1 MIKIGDFERLSFA
14 RSIIFFFDIFLA
26 LMLISASYLLIKN
39 ELGIVSLLF
48 GGFMLVLSV
57 TLRILKQW

>member
-1 MIKIGDFERLSFA
+1 MEKEKGVERLNFA
-14 RSIIFFFDIFLA
+14 RSTIFFFDIFLA